1 VASPGGRLVS
11 AGLLDRARELADEL
25 TAMRRHLH
33 EQPETAWQERDTQA
47 YLRERLTAG
56 GFACRDVAGTGL
68 LAEVPGGDSTAP
80 AVALRA
86 ELDALPIEE
95 RNEAPYRSRRP
106 GAMHACGHDAHMTMV
121 FGAGRLLAERAASR
135 ARRVVLLFQPAEEVP
150 PGGARRVLDEGALSG
165 ANVGAIFGLHV
176 DPRYPAGTLLLRR
189 GPLMAASDRF
199 EVRVTGR
206 GGHGGYPHLTVDP
219 IVAAA
224 QVVVALQSIV
234 ARRLDPVEPG
244 VITVGRIHGGTADN
258 IIPDEVVLSGTIR
271 SHAPA
276 VRRQLPEW
284 IRETAEG
291 TALAHGARAEFTYLP
306 GHPGLA
312 NNPAVIDA
320 VERALVPVLGREA
333 LVDLPRPIMGGE
345 DFAHYLETIPG
356 AFLRIGVR
364 NEERGV
370 VHSIHSPR
378 FDIDEAALP
387 VGAAALAAVAE
398 AWSAGVLRGT
408 TSDA

>member
-1 VASPGGRLVS
+1 MS
-11 AGLLDRARELADEL
+11 ADLLARARGLSDEL
-25 TAMRRHLH
+25 VALRRHLH
-33 EQPETAWQERDTQA
+33 RNPEVAWEERDTQA
-47 YLRERLTAG
+47 FLHDRLASA
-56 GFACRDVAGTGL
+56 GFACRAVAGTGL
-68 LAEVPGGDSTAP
+68 LAEVPGGDPAAP

-95 RNEAPYRSRRP
+95 QNDSSYRSQRP

-121 FGAGRLLAERAASR
+121 FGAGLLLAARAAAR

-150 PGGARRVLDEGALSG
+150 PGGARRVLDEGVLAA

-199 EVRVTGR
+199 DIRVIGR

-224 QVVVALQSIV
+224 ALVTSLQSIV

-244 VITVGRIHGGTADN
+244 VITVGQFHGGTADN

-276 VRRQLPEW
+276 VRRQLPDW

-291 TALAHGARAEFTYLP
+291 VAAAHGARAEFTYHA

-312 NNPAVIDA
+312 NDPALIDA
-320 VERALVPVLGREA
+320 VEQALVPVLGREKVA
-333 LVDLPRPIMGGE
+333 ALPRPIMGGE
-345 DFAHYLETIPG
+345 DFAHYLERLPG

-364 NEERGV
+364 NEARGI

-378 FDIDEAALP
+378 FDLDEEALP

-398 AWSAGVLRGT
+398 AWSAGELPGG
-408 TSDA
+408 APG

>member
-1 VASPGGRLVS
+1 VTPA
-11 AGLLDRARELADEL
+11 LLDRARALAGEL
-25 TAMRRHLH
+25 TALRRHLH

-47 YLRERLTAG
+47 YLRERLAAAG
-56 GFACRDVAGTGL
+56 FDCRDVADTGL
-68 LAEVPGGDSTAP
+68 LAEIPGGDPEAP

-86 ELDALPIEE
+86 ELDALPIVEQ
-95 RNEAPYRSRRP
+95 NETPYRSKRP

-121 FGAGRLLAERAASR
+121 FGAGRLLAERAGGR

-150 PGGARRVLDEGALSG
+150 PGGARRVLEEGALAA

-199 EVRVTGR
+199 DIRVIGR
-206 GGHGGYPHLTVDP
+206 GGHGGYPHLTIDP

-224 QVVVALQSIV
+224 GVVSALQAIV

-244 VITVGRIHGGTADN
+244 VITVGRIQGGTADN

-284 IRETAEG
+284 IREAAEG
-291 TALAHGARAEFTYLP
+291 AAGAHGARAEFTYHP

-312 NNPAVIDA
+312 NDPALVDA
-320 VERALVPVLGREA
+320 VERALVPVLGPDA
-333 LVDLPRPIMGGE
+333 IVDLPRPIMGGE
-345 DFAHYLETIPG
+345 DFAHYLEALPG
-356 AFLRIGVR
+356 AFLRLGVR
-364 NEERGV
+364 NEARGI

-378 FDIDEAALP
+378 FDIDEEALP

-398 AWSAGVLRGT
+398 AWSAGELGAPRR
-408 TSDA
+408 